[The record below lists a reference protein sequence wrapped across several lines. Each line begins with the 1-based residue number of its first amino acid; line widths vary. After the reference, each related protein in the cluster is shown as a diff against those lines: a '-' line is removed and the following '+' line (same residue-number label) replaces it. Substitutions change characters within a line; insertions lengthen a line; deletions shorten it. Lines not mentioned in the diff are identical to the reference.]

1 MSCPKMDIHGVAK
14 IEIEEK
20 ESVISET
27 VGHTTT
33 WRHIVITD
41 TDGDRV
47 TITCFAARRDGEKL
61 PVSFVRKLDEESS

>member
-1 MSCPKMDIHGVAK
+1 MTGTKLDIHGVAK

-20 ESVISET
+20 ETAVTET
-27 VGHTTT
+27 LGLTTV

-41 TDGDRV
+41 VDGDKV

-61 PVSFVRKLDEESS
+61 PVSFVRDLDKESS